1 MEKNQDNK
9 CQKVFSKHYIV
20 AFWITLVIAISLIV
34 GGFFTPPMAEINGSV
49 ITAVGEIF
57 LWPALALG
65 AKSLEERKMIKL
77 QKGETTISI
86 GNNDNKNG

>member
-1 MEKNQDNK
+1 MTKEDK
-9 CQKVFSKHYIV
+9 CQKVFSKHYII
-20 AFWITLVIAISLIV
+20 AFWITLVLAIGLIV
-34 GGFFTPPMAEINGSV
+34 GGFFTPPRAEISGSL

-57 LWPALALG
+57 LWPSLALG

-86 GNNDNKNG
+86 GNNDNENG